1 MLTKLRALIQQSPRL
16 GWLTAVLLLIVV
28 VFLVLRMRSGPGAYS
43 YERMAQ
49 DVRIRCAET
58 GEEWTM
64 PRGRMEADLLA
75 RAGPIDPNEG
85 IVNPKTGRPTG
96 FPVTE
101 WRQTIDRLNAAK
113 QELAAGGGA
122 RASGGSR
129 SK

>member
-1 MLTKLRALIQQSPRL
+1 MLSKLRDLIQQSPRL

-28 VFLVLRMRSGPGAYS
+28 VFLVLRMRSGSGTYS

-49 DVRIRCAET
+49 EVRIRCAET

-75 RAGPIDPNEG
+75 RAGVIDPNQG

-113 QELAAGGGA
+113 QELAAGG
-122 RASGGSR
+122 RVRGGSR